1 MEIRPFAAADEDAV
15 IRLWERCEL
24 TRPWNDPRKDVRRKL
39 AVRPDLFLVGVVGGE
54 VAGTVMVGYDGHR
67 GWINYLA
74 VAPEHRRRGLGRL
87 LMAEAE
93 RLLAREGCP
102 KINLQV
108 RADNQAVVA
117 FYRRIGYAED
127 AVVSL
132 GKRLVEDGPPQAEPR
147 AATDCN
153 PGSDS

>member
-15 IRLWERCEL
+15 VRLWERCEL
-24 TRPWNDPRKDVRRKL
+24 TRPWNDPRKDIRRKL
-39 AVRPDLFLVGVVGGE
+39 AVRPDLFLVGEVGGA

-74 VAPEHRRRGLGRL
+74 VAPELRRRGLGRL

-93 RLLAREGCP
+93 RLLRREGCP

-108 RADNQAVVA
+108 RASNPAVLA

-127 AVVSL
+127 PVVSF
-132 GKRLVEDGPPQAEPR
+132 GKRLVEDGPPPAEPGP
-147 AATDCN
+147 AT
-153 PGSDS
+153 G